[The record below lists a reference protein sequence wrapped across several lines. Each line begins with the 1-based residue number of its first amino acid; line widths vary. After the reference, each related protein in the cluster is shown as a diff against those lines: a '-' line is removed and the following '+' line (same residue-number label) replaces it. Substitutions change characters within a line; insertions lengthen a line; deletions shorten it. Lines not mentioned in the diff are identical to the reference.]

1 MRRLDSIRVGL
12 HRFDPAETASGV
24 SPDFLG
30 NFDHEAKLGPL
41 FVFGKQIAFLGAGK
55 ATLRAETKLID
66 VDVFGR
72 RLHPALD
79 LVLGFELA
87 GLYVTRPSTTFLP
100 LGTSRNGSKPPA
112 RSVSYSMK

>member
-1 MRRLDSIRVGL
+1 MNSTSSGGRTRLPTCVVWIRSVLACIGL
-12 HRFDPAETASGV
+12 TPRKTASGV

-55 ATLRAETKLID
+55 AALRAETKLIE

-87 GLYVTRPSTTFLP
+87 GL
-100 LGTSRNGSKPPA
+100 
-112 RSVSYSMK
+112 